1 MIADHRNALLRH
13 DARCNELRLMHA
25 ESGVVGRLIRSFRRS
40 RAAR

>member
-13 DARCNELRLMHA
+13 DARCAELRLMH
-25 ESGVVGRLIRSFRRS
+25 EENGVVGRLIRSFRRP